1 MGIADTVVRTISC
14 DGPGCDKSVMFD
26 RKDEKATF
34 ENPDNAW
41 LRTTR
46 VVQSADGRNLVYH
59 NDECEVKGTATGA
72 HNILEAPKIVPGNA
86 AAVALAAQAA
96 AQTQEADKT
105 IRDGQPTKIHVVDK

>member
-1 MGIADTVVRTISC
+1 MGIVDTVVRTISC
-14 DGPGCDKSVMFD
+14 DAPECTRLVMFD

-34 ENPDNAW
+34 ENPENVW
-41 LRTTR
+41 LRSTR
-46 VVQSADGRNLVYH
+46 VVQSADGRNLVYCS
-59 NDECEVKGTATGA
+59 DECEVKGTATGT

-105 IRDGQPTKIHVVDK
+105 IRDGQSTKIHVVDK